1 MAATEVVAER
11 DTDATSV
18 LSERGDRPPGG
29 ERHGRQSDHLLA
41 AAAVEQIVEH
51 ADLGGAAVAG
61 EGGRELGRQDVAVAG
76 VEQLLDVLLEVAYAA
91 RRERRRHRFLQQL
104 ERLGGVA
111 VGVGRRLLN
120 EFGE

>member
-1 MAATEVVAER
+1 MGEWARAREGGAAGVAATEVVAER

-18 LSERGDRPPGG
+18 LSERGDRPPSG
-29 ERHGRQSDHLLA
+29 ERHGRQSYHLLAA

-61 EGGRELGRQDVAVAG
+61 EGRRQLGRQDVAVAG

-91 RRERRRHRFLQQL
+91 RRERRRHGFLQQL
-104 ERLGGVA
+104 E
-111 VGVGRRLLN
+111 
-120 EFGE
+120 